1 MMKNYIQ
8 QNQKKNK
15 DFTISNIEVLIKDL
29 PPSNISVENV
39 VNRMLQLVPRKL
51 LTNVKYIKVGQFQNL
66 EKREIQAMYKD
77 STLYLTN
84 AQIDEADMLDDMV
97 HEVAHSV
104 EEIFNSQIY
113 GDKKIQNEFV
123 SKREKLWTRLK
134 DKEFHYPLDSFLDIN
149 FDRELD
155 VFLHKK
161 VGYDLL
167 SMMTYDLFFS
177 SYGSV
182 SIREYFANGFEAFFL
197 REETYRLKK
206 ISPYLYQKLKELV

>member
-1 MMKNYIQ
+1 MKNYIQ

-15 DFTISNIEVLIKDL
+15 NFTISNIEVLIKDP
-29 PPSNISVENV
+29 PPSNISVDNV
-39 VNRMLQLVPRKL
+39 VNRMLKLVPKKL
-51 LTNVKYIKVGQFQNL
+51 LINVKYIKVGQFDHLN
-66 EKREIQAMYKD
+66 KREIQAMYKD

-84 AQIDEADMLDDMV
+84 SQVDEADMLDDMI

-104 EEIFNSQIY
+104 EEIFSSQIY

-123 SKREKLWTRLK
+123 KKREKLWTRLRDK
-134 DKEFHYPLDSFLDIN
+134 DFHYPLGSFLNIN

-155 VFLHKK
+155 LFLHKE

-182 SIREYFANGFEAFFL
+182 SVREYFANGFEAFFL
-197 REETYRLKK
+197 REGTYRLKK
-206 ISPYLYQKLKELV
+206 ISPYLYQKLKQLV